1 MKTSKISKAIN
12 EMTQDELIQLNN
24 EYCQQINASD
34 DEVYSNDE
42 EFFEV
47 FFADKVLDAVP
58 AVSYGDYSYSHDY
71 VKFNGYGNLESFSY
85 FGTDN
90 LCELPEVLAEYIHEN
105 FSEFE
110 HLF

>member
-1 MKTSKISKAIN
+1 MKTSKILKAIN

-24 EYCQQINASD
+24 QYCQQINASD

-47 FFADKVLDAVP
+47 FFADKVLEAVR
-58 AVSYGDYSYSHDY
+58 AVSYGDYQYSHDY

-85 FGTDN
+85 FEVKD
-90 LCELPEVLAEYIHEN
+90 LCELPEVMAEYIHEN
-105 FSEFE
+105 FSDFE